1 MEENQSGSF
10 RSKRFNFAPVSNSAL
25 KDPRLSLKS
34 KGLYALIQS
43 YITIP
48 NFELKKAWLKGIC
61 REGEKAFDAAWKE
74 LKDCG
79 YLKQYRI
86 PNGKN
91 DTFRYEYELLDE
103 ADETR
108 PALIT
113 LKKHGEPATE
123 KRTENDEIP
132 HTPQNGGS
140 AKAEPPDKKA
150 STPAP
155 LEKTEDYE
163 MWHIPQN
170 GGYANSFSGPHTPRF
185 APYANGTLCVSHPMP
200 NGGDIN
206 NTDDSNTHDSNTYKS
221 VSQSFPAADATDRQM
236 STFREKLKEQIDYDY
251 FAETASE
258 DLSGIDSL
266 LDCLVDMEFAPS
278 TKING
283 TVQSRASLH
292 RYIEKADSTVIQE
305 FLDHMRG
312 KPMRNVKNI
321 SAYWRSSFLNFLRE
335 RELTLLTV

>member
-25 KDPRLSLKS
+25 KDPRLTLKA

-48 NFELKKAWLKGIC
+48 NFELKKAWLKGFC

-103 ADETR
+103 ADESR

-113 LKKHGEPATE
+113 LKKHGGPTSA
-123 KRTENDEIP
+123 KRTEIDEFP
-132 HTPQNGGS
+132 HTPQNGGG
-140 AKAEPPDKKA
+140 ANIEPPDKIA
-150 STPAP
+150 SMPASQ
-155 LEKTEDYE
+155 EKTEDSE
-163 MWHIPQN
+163 IWHIPQN
-170 GGYANSFSGPHTPRF
+170 GGYANSFPDPHPPRF
-185 APYANGTLCVSHPMP
+185 APYANGTLCEPHPMP
-200 NGGDIN
+200 NGGNIN
-206 NTDDSNTHDSNTYKS
+206 NTQDFNTHDSNTDKS
-221 VSQSFPAADATDRQM
+221 VSQSSSADTTDRQM
-236 STFREKLKEQIDYDY
+236 SFLREKLKEQIDYDF

-258 DLSGIDSL
+258 DLPGIDSL

-278 TKING
+278 TKVNG
-283 TVQSRASLH
+283 TVQSRTALH

-321 SAYWRSSFLNFLRE
+321 SAYWRSSFMNFLRE